1 MRYTQDSGV
10 RRKGDGDEYKVVV
23 SVYLTPEERDLW
35 GAGKIRLALDLA
47 GKGNANTPASP
58 RQPPG
63 QRSTS
68 GQTSRQVPAQVP
80 LRHQ

>member
-10 RRKGDGDEYKVVV
+10 RRKGDSDEYRVVV

-63 QRSTS
+63 PIETPMMTFNGPPGERM
-68 GQTSRQVPAQVP
+68 RP
-80 LRHQ
+80 